1 MKKKLVTIN
10 TAGPIKELAGS
21 IWGPV
26 LTPTNISV
34 DTIYKMLSSGKKVYE
49 VNPKN
54 RKQTIPLNKENYKRD
69 NFGLDKEDI
78 VPKLVEEEQKR
89 EAARLEAV
97 RAQEEADRIA
107 KENAEKA
114 AAIVQE
120 EDPDVIPVH
129 TSIPEP
135 VAEETTVIDEEPVVE
150 KEPSAVEGF
159 DLSRNNNKKNK
170 KHGDFRK

>member
-54 RKQTIPLNKENYKRD
+54 RKQTILLNKENYKRD

-97 RAQEEADRIA
+97 KAQEEADRIA

-135 VAEETTVIDEEPVVE
+135 VVETAAIDEEPVVE